1 MVYCLKFIVFCTFAA
16 SKIKP
21 DMKRQKIVTFGEL
34 LLRFSKPGHLRLT
47 QGDMFTS
54 KYGGSEANVA
64 VSLASQG
71 EDVTYITRLPDTP
84 VGHAGAMNLAQ
95 LGVNTKHVL
104 YGGQRI
110 GTYYFE
116 PPAGMR
122 AAKVIYDRSGSAY
135 YDLKP
140 GMIPWREILKDCTF
154 FCVSGITAAISQQAA
169 DATFEALDIA
179 DELGV
184 TVCFDINYRK
194 NLWQYEGAEPRKTL
208 SRMLS
213 RCDMMFGDAIEFDWL
228 SQHPQPPFTAVDSN
242 FEMQMKE
249 YGEWFDELHA
259 QYPRLKHWMMGMRNI
274 VSSNHHTLTA
284 LLWTEGRLLQ
294 APIEHDIRAITG
306 STFMTLRTNGNPAA
320 EGIDRFW
327 SVEKKPPYRQ
337 PVNAGRSR
345 LSLPS
350 DSFNMANRKRRAGST
365 RMAKGMASAA
375 VGRTLAGRKKTCY
388 DLGTGNRQER
398 RAARKRTE

>member
-1 MVYCLKFIVFCTFAA
+1 M
-16 SKIKP
+16 
-21 DMKRQKIVTFGEL
+21 
-34 LLRFSKPGHLRLT
+34 LRFSKPGQLRLT
-47 QGDMFTS
+47 QGDLFTS

-64 VSLASQG
+64 VSLATQG
-71 EDVTYITRLPDTP
+71 EEVTYITRLPDTP
-84 VGHAGAMNLAQ
+84 VGRAGAMNLAQ

-116 PPAGMR
+116 PAAGMR

-140 GMIPWREILKDCTF
+140 GMIPWREILKDCAYF
-154 FCVSGITAAISQQAA
+154 HVSGITAAISPQAA
-169 DATFEALDIA
+169 EATFEALDIA

-228 SQHPQPPFTAVDSN
+228 SQHPQPPFTATDSN

-259 QYPRLKHWMMGMRNI
+259 QYPRLKHC
-274 VSSNHHTLTA
+274 NHHTLTA
-284 LLWTEGRLLQ
+284 LLWTEGKLLQ
-294 APIEHDIRAITG
+294 APIIDIPDVIDPVGVGDAFMGGWLHAVNVFPDDRQKQLNYSLAAAALKNTVPG
-306 STFMTLRTNGNPAA
+306 DFNLSTEEEIMDVMEGRHTISTLY
-320 EGIDRFW
+320 
-327 SVEKKPPYRQ
+327 K
-337 PVNAGRSR
+337 
-345 LSLPS
+345 
-350 DSFNMANRKRRAGST
+350 SF
-365 RMAKGMASAA
+365 
-375 VGRTLAGRKKTCY
+375 
-388 DLGTGNRQER
+388 E
-398 RAARKRTE
+398 